1 MERKKN
7 LNLDI
12 LVSKRSYQYGSYREV
27 KQNSSSRTLK
37 IHEFVEQRREEGV
50 WNLIPRGEYRENKLN
65 RRVESRLDGTTD
77 FI

>member
-12 LVSKRSYQYGSYREV
+12 LVSKRSYQYGRYREV

-37 IHEFVEQRREEGV
+37 IDEFVEQRREERV
-50 WNLIPRGEYRENKLN
+50 WNPIPRGE
-65 RRVESRLDGTTD
+65 
-77 FI
+77 